1 MSRFVIKALNT
12 TTCGVLPVRF
22 ANTPPKYKKKKCQ
35 EFERKIDFNE
45 KLMD

>member
-12 TTCGVLPVRF
+12 TTCGVPPVRF
-22 ANTPPKYKKKKCQ
+22 ANTPPKYKKKSE

>member
-22 ANTPPKYKKKKCQ
+22 ANTPPKYKKKNV
-35 EFERKIDFNE
+35 RNLRD
-45 KLMD
+45 KLISTKN